1 MNFLKSYVIMF
12 IKCKE
17 LFMKNYIEHELK
29 VKYCDCLFEHSN
41 NWQWFVDA
49 IEQDFSFDEIN
60 IDSWNDY
67 NQNYQKIK
75 DVYECF
81 VNIHQCGNIKLK
93 FNKSWLKK
101 LNLISMLYNN
111 KTTINLIWNKL
122 EDSFFKLF
130 ALNVYITVLL
140 NKTNDK
146 KYIYSTFIFTQNNIF
161 ELFDIS
167 EVVESKTDILNY
179 LKDINLRG
187 IITNKKIFQYN
198 IQRKTIPYR
207 KSLFKKY
214 TKFILSSNSFD
225 FRAISI
231 NQSISWQEQYFY
243 DMLNIKIQDKKLV
256 PVYNI
261 NGHCYPDFSCWTHE
275 ILNNMKVY
283 FNNNNANYIIES
295 IDYMLHNTIPSEQT
309 IQTHFNF
316 ETKHL
321 RKLKRNDSFYK
332 INDSSFLIIS
342 YLMKDKLLSNH
353 LKSVVMKDFAMII
366 KKFIDPFVLLKFKE
380 YNIPITNVQNTKIK
394 NYNKQQASLVN
405 NIKNF
410 NDFINYCNNIFVPK
424 AINDSQI
431 IKLHEI
437 FLALI
442 KVNNGVLLAA
452 MFYHYLML
460 IMRSKQSSNIKKV
473 NLEQIMIDL
482 KEMWKNSY
490 YDKTVNSLHEVEF
503 SQKISNEYI
512 EQHNNI
518 CVNTPIIIAKNCFP
532 TDHETIF
539 NMLSEISK
547 NVISLFCTKYSIFQN
562 FPTIEKYTNTSEID
576 KCFLEYL
583 DDLIK
588 NKGYR
593 LLNKLDIKVYAPEIF
608 RQYNSYTI
616 FNFSLF
622 NKWQLMYNNIK
633 SSLPNYKL
641 LEIKDDQIFLGHITQ
656 LFPIIENQV
665 RKLGTYF
672 GIAPFKENETD
683 FLQAKDPSSILIKL
697 ILQYYNDTHDF
708 VGVSDL
714 FFVYY
719 VLYNNNSFNIRNECV
734 HGNSYQSGD
743 NLLFAFK
750 VTIVCLKLILNRIEA
765 IERHLIV

>member
-1 MNFLKSYVIMF
+1 
-12 IKCKE
+12 
-17 LFMKNYIEHELK
+17 MKNYIEHELK

-49 IEQDFSFDEIN
+49 IEQDFSFDEMN

-67 NQNYQKIK
+67 NQSYQEIK

-81 VNIHQCGNIKLK
+81 VNIHQIENVKLNFK
-93 FNKSWLKK
+93 KKWLEK
-101 LNLISMLYNN
+101 LNLISLLYNQKITI
-111 KTTINLIWNKL
+111 KTIWNEL
-122 EDSFFKLF
+122 DDAFFKLF
-130 ALNVYITVLL
+130 ALNVYITVLT
-140 NKTNDK
+140 NKVNERK
-146 KYIYSTFIFTQNNIF
+146 FLYSSLIFIQNNIF
-161 ELFDIS
+161 DLFDLS
-167 EVVESKTDILNY
+167 EVLDAKFEILKY
-179 LKDINLRG
+179 LKDVNLQDMG
-187 IITNKKIFQYN
+187 SKKRIFLYN
-198 IQRKTIPYR
+198 LQKKTIPYR
-207 KSLFKKY
+207 KHLLKRY

-225 FRAISI
+225 FHNINI
-231 NQSISWQEQYFY
+231 NQNISWQEQYLY
-243 DMLNIKIQDKKLV
+243 DMLNVKLQDKSFV

-261 NGHCYPDFSCWTHE
+261 NGHCYPDFSCWTPKV
-275 ILNNMKVY
+275 LNNIKTY
-283 FNNNNANYIIES
+283 FNNDKVDFIVETVDFILNKKV
-295 IDYMLHNTIPSEQT
+295 PSEKT
-309 IQTHFNF
+309 ISTHF
-316 ETKHL
+316 ELEIKHL
-321 RKLKRNDSFYK
+321 KKVKKDTLFY
-332 INDSSFLIIS
+332 NLCDSSFCIIS
-342 YLMKDKLLSNH
+342 YLIQDNLLTKTVKNIYMKNLS
-353 LKSVVMKDFAMII
+353 LAL
-366 KKFIDPFVLLKFKE
+366 KKFNQVHVLLKLKE
-380 YNIPITNVQNTKIK
+380 SAMPTSNNQNKKIK
-394 NYNKQQASLVN
+394 LFNQKQTDLVN
-405 NIKNF
+405 DIKNVK
-410 NDFINYCNNIFVPK
+410 DFLNYCENIYVPK
-424 AINDSQI
+424 IINDAQI
-431 IKLHEI
+431 TKLHEI

-490 YDKTVNSLHEVEF
+490 YDNVLKSMQKVGF
-503 SQKISNEYI
+503 SQKISNEDI
-512 EQHNNI
+512 EKHNNI

-532 TDHETIF
+532 TDHETIL

-547 NVISLFCTKYSIFQN
+547 NVISLFCTKYSISQN

-633 SSLPNYKL
+633 SSLPDYKL

-665 RKLGTYF
+665 RILGTYF
-672 GIAPFKENETD
+672 GIAPFKENEND